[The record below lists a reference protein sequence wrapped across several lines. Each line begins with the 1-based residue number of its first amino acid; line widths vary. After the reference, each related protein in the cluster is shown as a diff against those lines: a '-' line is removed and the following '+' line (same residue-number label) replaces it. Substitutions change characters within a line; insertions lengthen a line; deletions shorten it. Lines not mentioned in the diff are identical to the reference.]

1 MATLTSSESLVQ
13 TRSEEIF
20 QEVVRAIKDDATP
33 DVMLMCSH
41 EEFVPV
47 KKSLLCF
54 YSPLF
59 RVIMGSI
66 PGTRSD
72 METVL
77 MPGFRK
83 PVVEQMIR
91 ILRMEWSDGD
101 TWGLDLLEILQEL
114 NITIPVFFDKGEK
127 EHPTV
132 KNKDGDQKRTMVH
145 AEEAVSN
152 VMKLEAQPTFY
163 FSKGQIS
170 GTHPRVENIDN
181 APAMI
186 QVGTM

>member
-1 MATLTSSESLVQ
+1 MLV
-13 TRSEEIF
+13 
-20 QEVVRAIKDDATP
+20 
-33 DVMLMCSH
+33 CSN

-66 PGTRSD
+66 PNTRSD
-72 METVL
+72 IETVL

-101 TWGLDLLEILQEL
+101 TWGLDLLEITQEL
-114 NITIPVFFDKGEK
+114 NITIPVFFDKEEK
-127 EHPTV
+127 EEHTEEEEFILQ
-132 KNKDGDQKRTMVH
+132 NIHLDGWQLYLKILTRIEH
-145 AEEAVSN
+145 
-152 VMKLEAQPTFY
+152 
-163 FSKGQIS
+163 I
-170 GTHPRVENIDN
+170 
-181 APAMI
+181 
-186 QVGTM
+186 